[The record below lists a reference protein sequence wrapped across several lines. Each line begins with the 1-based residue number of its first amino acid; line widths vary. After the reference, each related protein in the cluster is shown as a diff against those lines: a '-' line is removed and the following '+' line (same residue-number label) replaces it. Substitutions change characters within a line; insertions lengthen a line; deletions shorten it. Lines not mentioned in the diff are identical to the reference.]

1 MSQFSR
7 DTWTNGSAPAS
18 DRYKAY
24 TPKPYSPC
32 RAKARPRRPR
42 TILAVPSPV
51 ALPEHDVDRAD
62 DRGGVGEHVALRHP
76 VHRLQVRKRRR
87 AALAAVRLVGALR
100 SEERRVGK
108 KCISTCRSRWS
119 PDH

>member
-62 DRGGVGEHVALRHP
+62 DRGGVGEHVALRHH

-87 AALAAVRLVGALR
+87 ADLAAVRLDR
-100 SEERRVGK
+100 K
-108 KCISTCRSRWS
+108 STRLNSS
-119 PDH
+119 H